1 MTRILTP
8 QLGRRHVVRG
18 LAAVSAATLVP
29 DVRSALAAQQQLVTT
44 PSQTEG
50 PFYPTENGIR
60 DARQRESVLVNLQPG
75 DGLEPSALMGMFD
88 IVLAG

>member
-1 MTRILTP
+1 MYVAGEAQNEGDGIL
-8 QLGRRHVVRG
+8 
-18 LAAVSAATLVP
+18 
-29 DVRSALAAQQQLVTT
+29 
-44 PSQTEG
+44 
-50 PFYPTENGIR
+50 NGIR